1 VQSKRIYQLGLFL
14 ATAGASLMLSGAA
27 HADGG
32 DVTSPSQ
39 TNQSTANQQVVVSDQ
54 STTTSSV
61 KDTQQASGQ
70 ATTSDSGVQPTASS
84 APTAQSQSPSSNS
97 PVASSAPSAP
107 TGAQPA
113 SQPTNAPATLPVTF
127 FQPVTLIAPLIP
139 TVIQADGVVTVNVPT
154 ILPAKPAVPAPPAPT
169 GALSNVTQALGQTI
183 LPIVGIW
190 TFFTAAYQG
199 WPVPRLSLGLITA
212 VMAISFASLLRRW
225 GYAISARGS
234 DSHLQLAYE
243 FASPAM
249 NELVPVRT
257 MYPG

>member
-14 ATAGASLMLSGAA
+14 ATAGASLLLSGAA

-70 ATTSDSGVQPTASS
+70 ATTSDSGAQPAASS
-84 APTAQSQSPSSNS
+84 APTAQTQTPSSNS

-113 SQPTNAPATLPVTF
+113 SQPSSAPAILPVTF
-127 FQPVTLIAPLIP
+127 FQPVTIITPLIP
-139 TVIQADGVVTVNVPT
+139 TVIQTGGEVTVNVPT
-154 ILPAKPAVPAPPAPT
+154 ILPAKPTVPAPPPT
-169 GALSNVTQALGQTI
+169 GALNNVTQALGQST
-183 LPIVGIW
+183 LPTGGIW
-190 TFFTAAYQG
+190 TFFTAAHQG
-199 WPVPRLSLGLITA
+199 WPVSYLSLGLITA
-212 VMAISFASLLRRW
+212 IMAISFASLLRRW

-234 DSHLQLAYE
+234 DSRLQLAYE

-249 NELVPVRT
+249 SELVPVRT